1 MVREAFKSILKF
13 WLFCGTELRKNKC
26 GNAEMREQVQ
36 DSVMCVIVV
45 TPDKDLGR
53 SRNNEKEQCL
63 EIKYVSVAI
72 TSEDARVREE
82 LGILPVS
89 G

>member
-1 MVREAFKSILKF
+1 
-13 WLFCGTELRKNKC
+13 
-26 GNAEMREQVQ
+26 MREQVQ

-82 LGILPVS
+82 LGILPIS